1 MLLFPV
7 AIAKNVAK
15 WQEDKVQG
23 KLESTTKDN
32 EEDIYSAARLADIQV
47 RSLHAIHALY
57 VRNGHCNYSTV
68 CSVSQIIVSTGM
80 NYVQCMC
87 EVVTTRIG

>member
-1 MLLFPV
+1 MYHCYFYFPA

-23 KLESTTKDN
+23 KLEATKDN

-47 RSLHAIHALY
+47 RSLI
-57 VRNGHCNYSTV
+57 TV
-68 CSVSQIIVSTGM
+68 LCVNHTI
-80 NYVQCMC
+80 C
-87 EVVTTRIG
+87 EVRSLPYCV